1 METQDLIKRIVDG
14 DEVAFEK
21 LFRIFYKPLC
31 GYAFGFLKDSD
42 AAEEIVQDVLVN
54 IWQSRSTFHI
64 ETAIRAYLYRAVHN
78 RCLNF
83 IRHEKIK
90 QQHQSYTVSIN
101 EHSYESAGSRLA
113 VSELKQKI
121 DDALEA
127 LPPGCRQVFRLSR
140 MDGLSYKEIA
150 DLLEISVKTVENQMG
165 KALKLMRI
173 HLADFL
179 VWFIF
184 LSLINNFV
192 FAWGYFPHEVF

>member
-1 METQDLIKRIVDG
+1 M
-14 DEVAFEK
+14 
-21 LFRIFYKPLC
+21 
-31 GYAFGFLKDSD
+31 
-42 AAEEIVQDVLVN
+42 
-54 IWQSRSTFHI
+54 
-64 ETAIRAYLYRAVHN
+64 
-78 RCLNF
+78 NF

-184 LSLINNFV
+184 MSMINNFV